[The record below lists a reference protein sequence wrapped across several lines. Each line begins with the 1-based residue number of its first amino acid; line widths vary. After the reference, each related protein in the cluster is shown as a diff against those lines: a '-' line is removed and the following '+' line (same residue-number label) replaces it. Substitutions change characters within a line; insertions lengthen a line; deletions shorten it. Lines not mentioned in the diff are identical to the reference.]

1 MSTQLAVTQLL
12 NGLQFGVFLFLMSAG
27 LTLVLGVMNFVNL
40 AHGSLFMVGAYVAA
54 VILDQTGSFI
64 VAVLGAVIAVGILG
78 LLLQL
83 SLFRRLQNEE
93 PLRQVLATF
102 GLTLFFNEL
111 VRIICGSSPLYMQVP
126 DLLSGT
132 VSLFGISYPAY
143 RLLIVGFGLAVA
155 VLMWL
160 LVHKTRIG
168 MLIRAGA
175 TNQITVD
182 ALGVNII
189 ALNAGIFTLGACLAG
204 FAGAVAGPLLSVQ
217 SGMGDPILIL
227 TLVVIVVGG
236 LGSSK
241 GAFVASLGVG
251 LIDTAGRAFIPLI
264 FRSIMDRSIANAAGP
279 AVASMLIYCVMA
291 AVLAFKPDGLFS
303 LTRGNS

>member
-1 MSTQLAVTQLL
+1 MSAQLAVTQVF

-27 LTLVLGVMNFVNL
+27 LTLILGVMNFVNL
-40 AHGSLFMVGAYVAA
+40 AHGSLFMLGAYAA
-54 VILDQTGSFI
+54 ATVLDRTGSFVASVLAAA
-64 VAVLGAVIAVGILG
+64 VAVGLLG
-78 LLLQL
+78 LVLQL

-111 VRIICGSSPLYMQVP
+111 VRIIWGASPLYMQVP
-126 DLLSGT
+126 DLFSGT
-132 VSLFGISYPAY
+132 VDVLGVSYPAY
-143 RLLIVGFGLAVA
+143 RLLIVALGMVVA
-155 VLMWL
+155 VLMWF

-175 TNQITVD
+175 TNRVTIET
-182 ALGVNII
+182 LGVNII
-189 ALNAGIFTLGACLAG
+189 ALNAAIFALGACLAG
-204 FAGAVAGPLLSVQ
+204 FSGAIAGPLLSVQ

-227 TLVVIVVGG
+227 TLCVIVVGG

-241 GAFVASLGVG
+241 GAFVASLCVG

-264 FRSIMDRSIANAAGP
+264 FRSMMDRSLANAAGP
-279 AVASMLIYCVMA
+279 AVASMLIYCIMA
-291 AVLAFKPDGLFS
+291 AVLALKPDGLFS
-303 LTRGNS
+303 PTRGNS